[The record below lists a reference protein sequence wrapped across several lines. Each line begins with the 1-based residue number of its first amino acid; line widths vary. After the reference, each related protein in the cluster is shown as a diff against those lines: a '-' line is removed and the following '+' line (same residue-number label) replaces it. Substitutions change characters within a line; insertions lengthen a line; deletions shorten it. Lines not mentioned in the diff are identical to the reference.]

1 MESKSFKTSCHE
13 NHRSKLKVGV
23 MTSSSSVVYGLW
35 KRNKTSKW
43 KTRQA
48 EKGRGD
54 KGIRDGQTTDGEKDK
69 TGGK

>member
-1 MESKSFKTSCHE
+1 
-13 NHRSKLKVGV
+13 
-23 MTSSSSVVYGLW
+23 MTSPSSVVYGLW
-35 KRNKTSKW
+35 KRNNTSKW